1 MKSYTN
7 LRQGKELSKILPLET
22 ADMMQDDILVYPFND
37 GTLTPCWSL
46 TTLLGV
52 LPSSSLSCSYDFNF
66 KITCRGIYSSW
77 YNNPIDA
84 CYELITKNPQVL
96 DIPRINRFLQ
106 NQELRE
112 P

>member
-7 LRQGKELSKILPLET
+7 LRQSKELSKILPHRT
-22 ADMMQDDILVYPFND
+22 ADMMQDNILAYPFND

-46 TTLLGV
+46 TALLGV
-52 LPSSSLSCSYDFNF
+52 LPSSSLKCTYDFQF
-66 KITCRGIYSSW
+66 KIMCGNAYSSW
-77 YNNPIDA
+77 YDNPIDA

-96 DIPRINRFLQ
+96 DIPRINRLIQ